1 MLKDND
7 ILVIDTYVL
16 DIFPD
21 SSFLLSYLFSYFD
34 APCSLQDLSSLTLA
48 PFSGSSES

>member
-1 MLKDND
+1 MLKGND

-21 SSFLLSYLFSYFD
+21 SSFLLFYLLFD
-34 APCSLQDLSSLTLA
+34 VPRGMQDLISLTLA
-48 PFSGSSES
+48 PFSGSLES